1 MGMSKSTYY
10 YEIKK
15 ADVVKERNKELMA
28 EIQEIFDYN
37 KGRFSCFHY
46 QLKRP
51 HIFLQKSIHF
61 LNLLQKKSRACIYTY
76 SALECDLI

>member
-28 EIQEIFDYN
+28 EIQ
-37 KGRFSCFHY
+37 
-46 QLKRP
+46 
-51 HIFLQKSIHF
+51 
-61 LNLLQKKSRACIYTY
+61 
-76 SALECDLI
+76 